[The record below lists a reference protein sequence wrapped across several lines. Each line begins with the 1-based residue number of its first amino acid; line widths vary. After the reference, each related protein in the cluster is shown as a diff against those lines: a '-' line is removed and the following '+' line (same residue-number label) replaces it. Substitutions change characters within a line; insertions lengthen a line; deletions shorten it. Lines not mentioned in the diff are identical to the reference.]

1 MPTIPNTQKAM
12 GVLSHSKVLRTMTQ
26 GYNNY
31 SPHLRAIMGPHLPQ
45 QSPEFDPSTLSN
57 YQHFNVLK
65 TALEW
70 NVDFQ
75 GMKLNGSITFNLKSI
90 SPTNQI
96 ILDSSFLNIFK
107 VYINGKETKDFKIGE
122 RVEPLGAPFIINH
135 HFIENDEVSLLITYE
150 TTKNCTALQWLK
162 PSQTDGKKLP
172 YLFSQCEP
180 IHARSM
186 FPCFDTPAIKS
197 KFDYKIKSQ
206 SSVLTSGLLINSTTT
221 IDDNSKIYHFDQ
233 PVPIPSYLVSIASG
247 DIVGANIGPRSKVFS
262 EPSFIN
268 SCQYEF
274 KQDTEK
280 FIKAAEDI
288 VFDYEWRDYDVLVL
302 PPSMPFGG
310 MEHPNCTFATPTLI
324 SGDRENV
331 DVIAHELA
339 HSWSGNLVTN
349 CSFEHFWLN
358 EGWTVYLERRIQG
371 SIHGEKV
378 RHLSAI
384 IGWNDLKNSINAM
397 GSSASR
403 FSTLVQDLKDGTDP
417 DDSFST
423 VPYEKGFNMLF
434 HLEQIIGLEKFNP
447 FIKHYFNEFKYQSLD
462 TYQFLDCLYGFYSN
476 DHELLDSIDWELWL
490 FQPGLPPMP
499 KFNTELVDECYNL
512 ALKWFKTIQN
522 SPDSLDSTFSPND
535 IINFGSNQ
543 NGVFLDKLASY
554 EGKNGFSWSSK
565 NGQRAIKIMSK
576 LYSKYPLSQNA
587 EVVFRWFRLLLTGKI
602 QSSYS
607 ELANW
612 VGTVGRMKFVRPSY
626 LMLNKVDH
634 DLAIKTFKKF
644 ESFYHPICKAMIKK
658 DIGLK

>member
-1 MPTIPNTQKAM
+1 MR
-12 GVLSHSKVLRTMTQ
+12 VHSNLRAMTQ
-26 GYNNY
+26 SYKNF
-31 SPHLRAIMGPHLPQ
+31 SPHLRGVLGPHLPQ
-45 QSPEFDPSTLSN
+45 QSPEWDPSTLSN
-57 YQHFNVLK
+57 YQCFNVLK
-65 TALEW
+65 TVLNWE
-70 NVDFQ
+70 VDFQ
-75 GMKLNGSITFNLKSI
+75 SKKLNGSVLMHMKTLADADEIV
-90 SPTNQI
+90 
-96 ILDSSFLNIFK
+96 LDSSFLNVFK
-107 VYINGKETKDFKIGE
+107 VLINGAEISNFKIGE
-122 RVEPLGAPFIINH
+122 RVEPLGAPFIISH
-135 HFIENDEVSLLITYE
+135 HVGLDDEFTLEIQYE
-150 TTKNCTALQWLK
+150 TTESCTALQWLK

-197 KFDYKIKSQ
+197 KFNYNIKSL
-206 SSVLTSGLLINSTTT
+206 SSVLTSGLLVDSIPQE
-221 IDDNSKIYHFDQ
+221 DGSKMYHFNQ

-247 DIVGANIGPRSKVFS
+247 DIVGANIGPRSTVFS
-262 EPSFIN
+262 EPSFIDA
-268 SCQYEF
+268 CQYEF

-324 SGDRENV
+324 AGDRENV

-397 GSSASR
+397 GESASR

-434 HLEQIIGLEKFNP
+434 HLEQVIGLEKFNP
-447 FIKHYFNEFKYQSLD
+447 FIKFYFNEFKYQSLD

-476 DHELLDSIDWELWL
+476 DHALLDSIDWELWL

-499 KFNTELVDECYNL
+499 KFNSELVDECYNL
-512 ALKWFKTIQN
+512 ASKWIKAIQT
-522 SPDSLDSTFSPND
+522 SPDSLNSAFSSDD
-535 IINFGSNQ
+535 IIKFGSNQ
-543 NGVFLDKLASY
+543 NGVFLDTLASY
-554 EGKNGFSWSSK
+554 EGKDGFSWSSP
-565 NGQRAIKIMSK
+565 NGQKAIEIMSK
-576 LYSKYPLSQNA
+576 LYAKYSTSQNA

-602 QSSYS
+602 ESSYQ
-607 ELANW
+607 ELADW

-626 LMLNKVDH
+626 SMLNKVDH
-634 DLAIKTFKKF
+634 TLAVETFHKF